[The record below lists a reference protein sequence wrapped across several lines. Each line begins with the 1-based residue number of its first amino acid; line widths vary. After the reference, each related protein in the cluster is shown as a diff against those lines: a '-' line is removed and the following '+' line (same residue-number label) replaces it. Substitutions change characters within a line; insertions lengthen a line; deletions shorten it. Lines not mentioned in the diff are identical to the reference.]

1 MKKNHFRSFA
11 ILLGLIACAGA
22 CYGLLHLWQQPVEDA
37 WTPSAYAPPF
47 VEVADRVQLY
57 VGGEPLT
64 KVLEKQQ
71 VILKKDGTEVP
82 LTPQHLVATVNNHD
96 RVLLARIP
104 TMLGLAAAAGA
115 ALVLFLVG
123 LFAPLISALKPP
135 KIVDLHLEA

>member
-1 MKKNHFRSFA
+1 LKKNHFRSFA
-11 ILLGLIACAGA
+11 ILFGLLVCGAA

-47 VEVADRVQLY
+47 VDVADRVQLY

-71 VILKKDGTEVP
+71 LVLKKDGAEAPFTA
-82 LTPQHLVATVNNHD
+82 QQLVATVNNHD
-96 RVLLARIP
+96 RLMLGRIP
-104 TMLGLAAAAGA
+104 VMLGLAAVAGA

-123 LFAPLISALKPP
+123 LCAPLISALKPP
-135 KIVDLHLEA
+135 PIVDLHLEA